1 MDRGDL
7 ERGWAVQGGQ
17 DGRDPLSQHGL
28 TCARRPH
35 ERKVMAT
42 GRTDLGGTARSRL
55 AENVGQVRA
64 AVRLAR

>member
-1 MDRGDL
+1 
-7 ERGWAVQGGQ
+7 
-17 DGRDPLSQHGL
+17 
-28 TCARRPH
+28 
-35 ERKVMAT
+35 MAT